1 MATKQCARAIYW
13 RARPGQ
19 FEAYSDYVKA
29 QVEPI
34 DHEAQLRG
42 ALISHTTLID
52 RKPDAPW
59 THMRLFIFHDA
70 EQRAN
75 MATALAEASVSLM
88 PDAKRRAARTAHAA
102 TLRDK
107 VGEADFD
114 VLT

>member
-1 MATKQCARAIYW
+1 MDNKQCARAIYW
-13 RARPGQ
+13 RAKPGQ
-19 FEAYSDYVKA
+19 FEAYSAYVRT

-42 ALISHTTLID
+42 SLISHTTFLD
-52 RKPDAPW
+52 RSPDAPW

-75 MATALAEASVSLM
+75 MAAALAEASVALM
-88 PDAKRRAARTAHAA
+88 PNAKQRAARTAHAA

-107 VGEADFD
+107 VGESDFD
-114 VLT
+114 VLG

>member
-1 MATKQCARAIYW
+1 MNKKQCARAIYW

-19 FEAYSDYVKA
+19 FDAYSEYVRIH
-29 QVEPI
+29 VEPI

-42 ALISHTTLID
+42 ALISHTTLVD
-52 RKPDAPW
+52 RRPDAPW

-75 MATALAEASVSLM
+75 MATALAEASVDLM
-88 PDAKRRAARTAHAA
+88 PDAKQRAARTAHAA

-107 VGEADFD
+107 VGESDFD
-114 VLT
+114 VLG

>member
-1 MATKQCARAIYW
+1 MDTKQCARAIYW
-13 RARPGQ
+13 RANPGQ
-19 FEAYSDYVKA
+19 FDAYSNYVKT

-42 ALISHTTLID
+42 ALISHTTLVD
-52 RKPDAPW
+52 RSPDAPW

-75 MATALAEASVSLM
+75 MATALAEASVALM
-88 PDAKRRAARTAHAA
+88 RNAAQRAARTAHAA

-107 VGEADFD
+107 VGESDFD
-114 VLT
+114 VLA